1 MIDALRNALHLI
13 GSFFPPDLSPH
24 YVRALLQPV
33 AETVG
38 MAAAG
43 MLAAFTFGVPLAV
56 AIATRAP
63 GYRLIVAVLSSLR
76 AIPDL
81 TLAILA
87 VVVLGLGP
95 AAGIAALALFYTA
108 MIGRVFGDLFV
119 AADAAPLEALRATG
133 ASRIAIAAFG
143 LIPVTQADLLTFGTY
158 AFECAMRASI
168 IVGAV
173 GGGGIGTELVGAL
186 SALDFHR
193 TLTIVIVLVALVAG
207 VDSFG
212 MLARRAPRAVLILLP
227 VGLVALWL
235 NRPQIFAFVH
245 ALHTFAGMFPPQLR
259 AEQIVALPLLIA
271 QTLAIAAGGTLIGA
285 VVALPVSLVA
295 ARRIAPFALV
305 VAVRRLLDV
314 ARAIPELVFGLI
326 LVVTV
331 GIGPLAGA
339 IALGLHSAGVL
350 GKLYAESFENVPAA
364 PIASLAATGARP
376 LPIVAFGFI
385 PLALGPLVVHTLFR
399 LEWNVRAATVVGMI
413 GAGGVGQ
420 ALFQAQQLFFYRQMV
435 AYVLVTWA
443 IVALSDW
450 LGERLRIRLGWHFVA
465 AG

>member
-1 MIDALRNALHLI
+1 MIDGIANVLRLVGA
-13 GSFFPPDLSPH
+13 FFPPDLSAH
-24 YVRALLQPV
+24 YLRALLLPI
-33 AETVG
+33 AETIG

-43 MLAAFTFGVPLAV
+43 MLVAFALGVPLAV

-63 GYRLIVAVLSSLR
+63 GYRLIVGVLSSLR

-95 AAGIAALALFYTA
+95 SAGIAALAVFYTA

-133 ASRIAIAAFG
+133 ASRTAIAAFG
-143 LIPVTQADLLTFGTY
+143 LIPLTQSDLLTFGTY

-186 SALDFHR
+186 STLDFHR
-193 TLTIVIVLVALVAG
+193 ALTIVIVLVVLVAG

-212 MLARRAPRAVLILLP
+212 ALARRAPRLTLLLLP
-227 VGLVALWL
+227 AGVTALWIY
-235 NRPQIFAFVH
+235 RPETFAFVH
-245 ALHTFAGMFPPQLR
+245 ALHTFAGMLPPQLR
-259 AEQIVALPLLIA
+259 PEQVASLPLLIV
-271 QTLAIAAGGTLIGA
+271 QTLGIALGGTLIGA
-285 VVALPVSLVA
+285 VLAFPLSLVA
-295 ARRIAPFALV
+295 ARSIAPLPLV
-305 VAVRRLLDV
+305 IAARRLLDV

-326 LVVTV
+326 LVVSV

-364 PIASLAATGARP
+364 PIASLAATGARS
-376 LPIVAFGFI
+376 LPMVAFGFV
-385 PLALGPLVVHTLFR
+385 PLALGPLVAHTLFR
-399 LEWNVRAATVVGMI
+399 LEWNVRAATVVGLI
-413 GAGGVGQ
+413 GAGGIGQ
-420 ALFQAQQLFFYRQMV
+420 ALFQSQQLFFYREMV
-435 AYVLVTWA
+435 AYVLCTWGL
-443 IVALSDW
+443 VALSDW
-450 LGERLRIRLGWHFVA
+450 LGERLRLRLGWHFVA